1 MSLVVLI
8 EMGEVIWVLL
18 VVLMRVQE
26 VTTWAEEH
34 GAESGLTSA
43 SFLPPGGSWDS
54 TWRVVWLLLADLS

>member
-1 MSLVVLI
+1 MSLFVLI
-8 EMGEVIWVLL
+8 EMGEVIWLLL
-18 VVLMRVQE
+18 VVVMWVQE

-54 TWRVVWLLLADLS
+54 T

>member
-1 MSLVVLI
+1 MSSFVLI

-18 VVLMRVQE
+18 VVVMWVQE

-54 TWRVVWLLLADLS
+54 T